1 MQATQMDEIVLKFC
15 MQCLRMVPQK
25 IGAGI
30 SDDMIFYPTSKPL
43 QSKNDI
49 SGIFFNIFGIFG
61 SPKWLKNENQEQ
73 CRTTLEKSI
82 KSKYNK
88 NEVFSTNTKGPAIF
102 KSGYP
107 GGANMVGVRKCFDDF

>member
-43 QSKNDI
+43 
-49 SGIFFNIFGIFG
+49 
-61 SPKWLKNENQEQ
+61 
-73 CRTTLEKSI
+73 
-82 KSKYNK
+82 
-88 NEVFSTNTKGPAIF
+88 
-102 KSGYP
+102 
-107 GGANMVGVRKCFDDF
+107 